1 MTPFCIGILTPSYNR
16 PELLRRCI
24 ESVLEQDYPHWRLY
38 VIDDCSSVDVA
49 QLRQDYPDTRI
60 HLERMPHNAGVNRVR
75 NTALERAQQDQCTAI
90 FLLDDDDYLP
100 TQALSRVMQVVQAHP
115 DAPWL
120 VLNVTGH
127 QRELA
132 ANTYI
137 QQTFEFDY
145 IADYLMGKK
154 IRGDKSHLIQMQ
166 AIGDIRFSTQ
176 VRQGDEWTFFL
187 ALAKHQR
194 CLACPEIVK
203 IVDYQPQ
210 GLSAQLSKKHYSF
223 SKIWLDTQ
231 KPFLCWWYRPL
242 LRRAATRS
250 LQSVLRFPTR
260 MLRLWLQQLKLLAQ
274 SRS

>member
-1 MTPFCIGILTPSYNR
+1 MMPFQIGILTPSYNR
-16 PELLRRCI
+16 PDLLKRCI
-24 ESVLEQDYPHWRLY
+24 ESVLAQDYSYWRLY
-38 VIDDCSSVDVA
+38 VVDDCSTVDLE
-49 QLRQDYPDTRI
+49 QFQQDYPDPRIRFTR
-60 HLERMPHNAGVNRVR
+60 MAQNAGVNRVR
-75 NTALERAQQDQCTAI
+75 NTALDMAQHDQCDAI

-100 TQALSRVMQVVQAHP
+100 EQALRRVMQVVDTHPQAY
-115 DAPWL
+115 WL

-154 IRGDKSHLIQMQ
+154 IRGDKSHLIHMQ
-166 AIGDIRFSTQ
+166 AIGDLRFSTQ

-194 CLACPEIVK
+194 CLACPDIVK
-203 IVDYQPQ
+203 IVDYQDQ
-210 GLSAQLSKKHYSF
+210 GLSAQLAKKHYSF
-223 SKIWLDTQ
+223 PKIWLDTQ
-231 KPFLCWWYRPL
+231 KPFLCWFYRPL

-260 MLRLWLQQLKLLAQ
+260 VLRLWLQQLKLLAQ
-274 SRS
+274 RS